1 MRIKYKRAAGG
12 LFVADTPPVFVRNA
26 EEILAL
32 SFPEKINS
40 VQSVFGGTVWQPR
53 NRKNIV
59 WEVIIPA
66 EEVTDTFTLCV
77 ERADG
82 GKTYLSPIIAV
93 TVDLNK
99 IPDVV
104 ALRTECDELRAQ
116 NEALELE
123 LSQVREKAKIIP

>member
-1 MRIKYKRAAGG
+1 MRIKYTCAAGG
-12 LFVADTPPVFVRNA
+12 LFVSDTPPVFVRNA
-26 EEILAL
+26 ETILAL

-40 VQSVFGGTVWQPR
+40 VQSVFGGKTWQPR

-77 ERADG
+77 EKADG
-82 GKTYLSPIIAV
+82 RKTYLAPIIAV

-99 IPDVV
+99 IPDVIE
-104 ALRTECDELRAQ
+104 LRAECEKLRAQ
-116 NEALELE
+116 NEELE
-123 LSQVREKAKIIP
+123 VELGQVREKAKIIP